1 MIKSLNIR
9 VYPNKKQEELII
21 KTFGC
26 VRYVYNY
33 YLDKKI
39 KRYKDCKKL
48 LSYNEC
54 SKDLTSLKKR
64 IRMVKRT

>member
-1 MIKSLNIR
+1 MIKSLKVRI
-9 VYPNKKQEELII
+9 YPNKKQEELII

-39 KRYKDCKKL
+39 NLYKNCGKS

-54 SKDLTSLKKR
+54 SKDLTFLKKK
-64 IRMVKRT
+64 IRMVERI

>member
-1 MIKSLNIR
+1 MIKSLKIR
-9 VYPNKKQEELII
+9 IYPNKKQEELII

-33 YLDKKI
+33 YLDKRI
-39 KRYKDCKKL
+39 NAYKDCKKS

-54 SKDLTSLKKR
+54 SKDLTSLKKELEW
-64 IRMVKRT
+64 